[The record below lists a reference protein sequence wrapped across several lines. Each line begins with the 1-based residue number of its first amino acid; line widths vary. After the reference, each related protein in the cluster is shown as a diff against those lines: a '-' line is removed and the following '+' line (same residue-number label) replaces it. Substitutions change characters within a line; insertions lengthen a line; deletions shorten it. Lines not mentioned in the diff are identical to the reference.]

1 MENLF
6 IELIKIK
13 LGTSNVSINI
23 NILANTIQYYAG
35 LDGFNTKP
43 VEYWYCVVSNA
54 GVKYQPNN

>member
-6 IELIKIK
+6 IELIKIE
-13 LGTSNVSINI
+13 LGTSNVSL

-35 LDGFNTKP
+35 LGGFNTKP
-43 VEYWYCVVSNA
+43 IEYWYCVVSNA